1 MKRAQFRITL
11 WVPVPGQQSLNHR
24 HLLSGK
30 SSACHCRGFLPTAP
44 WEWAGR
50 SARLVVEHGILVT
63 PSVWLSEEDGA
74 KWELGDDPGTLQ
86 RNGPVAQLPCT
97 SSSVFY
103 LKRVVSELTLTNIW
117 FCDEFVFQHQFI
129 KRLIQKNNKGKSK
142 NFQNSSRQQRNLG
155 INLEARIPSSMWMT
169 YIPSHLLE
177 VFFQCTNANSGL
189 L

>member
-11 WVPVPGQQSLNHR
+11 WVPMPGQRPLNHR
-24 HLLSGK
+24 RLLSGR

-44 WEWAGR
+44 WDWAGG
-50 SARLVVEHGILVT
+50 SAHLVVEHGILVT

-74 KWELGDDPGTLQ
+74 KWELGDDTGKLR
-86 RNGPVAQLPCT
+86 RNGPVAWPPCM

-117 FCDEFVFQHQFI
+117 FFDELVFQHQFI
-129 KRLIQKNNKGKSK
+129 NKGLIQKNNKGKSK
-142 NFQNSSRQQRNLG
+142 NFQNSSQQQRNLD
-155 INLEARIPSSMWMT
+155 INLEASIPSSVWLT
-169 YIPSHLLE
+169 YSQHLLE
-177 VFFQCTNANSGL
+177 VFLQCTNANSGL